1 MEKKTVSGAATIYL
15 STNNNINRKKGLNE
29 KKKCDIEKR
38 KVGKEHYE
46 ERKV

>member
-1 MEKKTVSGAATIYL
+1 MEKKTVSGAATITQQTIIL
-15 STNNNINRKKGLNE
+15 TGRKGLNE

-38 KVGKEHYE
+38 KVGKEYYE